1 MPVPLN
7 YYRQSRA
14 AGPNVPAPAARERL
28 AAWASSL
35 ERRLA
40 AAEAVEAAEGAAV
53 RFVIDALKRDYPEY
67 ALHQPNAWAKGF
79 RDVQLMLRHNASAMV
94 RDDAEWLEHD
104 FLAWLKTI
112 LQAYSFHSPK
122 FVRDTYVL
130 LKEACRRELPAE
142 AFALM
147 APYLDL
153 TIKALANIREEYVE
167 GARPAASRPTTPT
180 TADAFG
186 VPS

>member
-1 MPVPLN
+1 VPTPLN

-14 AGPNVPAPAARERL
+14 AGPNFPGPETRSRL

-35 ERRLA
+35 DARLA
-40 AAEAVEAAEGAAV
+40 AAEAAEAAEGAAV
-53 RFVIDALKRDYPEY
+53 RYAIDALKRDYPEY
-67 ALHQPNAWAKGF
+67 SLHQPNAWAKGF
-79 RDVQLMLRHNASAMV
+79 RDVQLMLRHNVSAMV

-112 LQAYSFHSPK
+112 LQAYLFHSPK

-130 LKEACRRELPAE
+130 LKEACRRELPAP
-142 AFALM
+142 AFRLL

-153 TIKALANIREEYVE
+153 TIQVLADLREEYVE
-167 GARPAASRPTTPT
+167 GPRPAASRPTTPT
-180 TADAFG
+180 TADALG

>member
-1 MPVPLN
+1 MPTPLN

-14 AGPNVPAPAARERL
+14 AGPNFPGPEVRSRL
-28 AAWASSL
+28 AAGASSL
-35 ERRLA
+35 DARL
-40 AAEAVEAAEGAAV
+40 EAAEGAAV

-147 APYLDL
+147 TPYLDL
-153 TIKALANIREEYVE
+153 TIKALANLREEYVE